1 MPQRTRIDIQTPP
14 LPTPDRR
21 RFLRWLAASPLLAT
35 IPGCVPRGL
44 AAGPDGPGNAPPSAA
59 DGPGDTLPPTPTPHA
74 PRTPLDPPATPLPAQ
89 AGDALD
95 VFDMEQVAATTVPP
109 AHFGYIQTGVDGEE
123 TQLGNRTALERIH
136 IRARRLVDVSR
147 LDMRVTLFGR
157 EWPTPIIVAPCGS
170 QRAFHP
176 DGELGTAR
184 AALARE
190 HLQVLSTVS
199 STAVEEV
206 NEARGEPVW
215 YQLYATSNWSVT
227 EAVVGRVRAAG
238 CPVVVLTVDLPVGSN
253 RLTLRRWSRTDERT
267 CVGCHRPRGRAP
279 TVKPMF
285 QGTDYA
291 PEDFRAPGMTWD
303 FIGRLRGITDQRIVV
318 KGLVTR
324 EDARLALEHGVDAI
338 WVSNHGG
345 RSEGSGRATIDAL
358 PEIADAVNGRV
369 PVIVDGGFRR
379 GSDIF
384 KGIAR
389 GADAVAVG
397 RPYLWGL
404 GAFGQP
410 GVERVLEILRDE
422 LAMTMRLAGA
432 PSLARIATSSIGSGG

>member
-1 MPQRTRIDIQTPP
+1 MAQHTPP
-14 LPTPDRR
+14 PTPDRR

-35 IPGCVPRGL
+35 FPACAPRGSGSGPNSHADAPAPANPAVPPGHAPAPAPNPL
-44 AAGPDGPGNAPPSAA
+44 GPFHHAGAPP
-59 DGPGDTLPPTPTPHA
+59 LPTE
-74 PRTPLDPPATPLPAQ
+74 ATA
-89 AGDALD
+89 ALD
-95 VFDMEQVAATTVPP
+95 VFDMERVAATTVPP
-109 AHFGYIQTGVDGEE
+109 AHFGYIQTGVDGESS
-123 TQLGNRTALERIH
+123 QLRNRAGLEGIH
-136 IRARRLVDVSR
+136 IRARRLVDVSS
-147 LDMRVTLFGR
+147 LDTRVTLFGR
-157 EWPTPIIVAPCGS
+157 EWPTPIIIAPCGS
-170 QRAFHP
+170 QKGFHP
-176 DGELGTAR
+176 EGELATAQ
-184 AALARE
+184 AAQAGG
-190 HLQVLSTVS
+190 HLQVLSTVT

-227 EAVVGRVRAAG
+227 EAVVERVRDAG
-238 CPVVVLTVDLPVGSN
+238 CPVIVLTVDLPAGSN
-253 RLTLRRWSRTDERT
+253 RLTLARWSRTDDRT
-267 CVGCHRPRGRAP
+267 CVGCHRPGGRAP

-285 QGTDYA
+285 QGTEYRPA
-291 PEDFRAPGMTWD
+291 DFRTPGMTWD
-303 FIGRLRGITDQRIVV
+303 FIGRLREITDQKIVV
-318 KGLVTR
+318 KGLMTH

-358 PEIADAVNGRV
+358 PEIANAVNRRV

-422 LAMTMRLAGA
+422 LAITMRLSGT
-432 PSLARIATSSIGSGG
+432 PSLAGIGALSIGSG